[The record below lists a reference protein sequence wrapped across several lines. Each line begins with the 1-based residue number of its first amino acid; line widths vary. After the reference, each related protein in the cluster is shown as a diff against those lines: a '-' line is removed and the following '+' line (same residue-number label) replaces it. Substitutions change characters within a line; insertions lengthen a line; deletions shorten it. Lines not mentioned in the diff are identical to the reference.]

1 MNPGSPVEGPDFMV
15 PLPSMISLSQAK
27 NAVHSVFIGIL
38 GAAVFDAK
46 TYAKVS
52 SEKST
57 GALAILIL
65 LITSCARGIGQIGS
79 GELSWIG
86 FIEGFFLS
94 IIWWVVFT
102 FSGYIM
108 SFLFTLKPLDRS
120 RQTEIARL
128 TSFAQAPGILWV
140 FGVIPNIGI
149 ALTNTAVVWQMA
161 TTTVAIKHSL
171 KDQTHWRAI
180 ASTVAGFLLWLAV
193 MNIFKS

>member
-1 MNPGSPVEGPDFMV
+1 MV

-38 GAAVFDAK
+38 GAAVFDSR
-46 TYAKVS
+46 TYTKVS
-52 SEKST
+52 AEKST
-57 GALAILIL
+57 GALALLIL

-79 GELSWIG
+79 GNLSWIG
-86 FIEGFFLS
+86 FLEGFFLS

-102 FSGYIM
+102 FSGYIV
-108 SFLFTLKPLDRS
+108 SFLFTLKPLARS
-120 RQTEIARL
+120 KQTEIARL

-149 ALTNTAVVWQMA
+149 ALTNTAVIWQMA